1 MNRHLSRSLLLVLL
15 LGSLAACG
23 QAAPDDD
30 DDAPPPAN
38 QVIEVTVAT
47 PQQQTFHDTIKAWG
61 SADPVYPIAVN
72 LPHGGR
78 VADLNVAPGQ
88 AVKRGD
94 RLLTV
99 APDPTAQAA
108 FRQAQT
114 AVTLAAGELKRTEQL
129 AAERLAT
136 QSQLATAR
144 KALADAQAAL
154 EAQRALGGGAGTE
167 PVKAPLDGVV
177 TDVNVKLGE
186 RFAANAQ
193 LLSFTPAHSLLAQLG
208 VQPEDG
214 DALHEGMPVALHA
227 VYGHGVDMRGKLSMV
242 GQSVDPQTHLVPV
255 IAELP
260 ATGRVPAAGTL
271 LAATIQTADYR
282 AWALPRAAVL
292 HDDQGDFVWLDDHGH
307 AKRVGVTLRHP
318 DGDPV
323 GVLGPLGAGSRV
335 IVVGAYELNDG
346 DAVKSHASTAA
357 AATAPAAATSSRAQ

>member
-1 MNRHLSRSLLLVLL
+1 MNRCLSRSLLLVLL
-15 LGSLAACG
+15 IAGLAGCG
-23 QAAPDDD
+23 RATPDED
-30 DDAPPPAN
+30 DDASAPVN
-38 QVIEVTVAT
+38 QVVDVTVAT
-47 PQQQTFHDTIKAWG
+47 PRQQIFHDTVEAWG

-99 APDPTAQAA
+99 APDPAAQAT

-129 AAERLAT
+129 AAGRLAT

-186 RFAANAQ
+186 RFAASAQ

-214 DALHEGMPVALHA
+214 DALHEGMPVSLHA
-227 VYGHGVDMRGKLSMV
+227 VYGKGVDMLGKLSMV

-282 AWALPRAAVL
+282 AWALPRASVL
-292 HDDQGDFVWLDDHGH
+292 HDDKGDYVWLDDRGH
-307 AKRVGVTLRHP
+307 AKRVAVTLRHP
-318 DGDPV
+318 DGDTV
-323 GVLGPLGAGSRV
+323 GVLGPLAAGSRV

-346 DAVKSHASTAA
+346 DAVKAQAPGARPTAA
-357 AATAPAAATSSRAQ
+357 PAVAKPSRPR

>member
-1 MNRHLSRSLLLVLL
+1 MNRHLTRSLLLALL
-15 LGSLAACG
+15 LGALAACG
-23 QAAPDDD
+23 HAAPDE
-30 DDAPPPAN
+30 DDAAAAPAN
-38 QVIEVTVAT
+38 QVVDVTVAT
-47 PQQQTFHDTIKAWG
+47 PRQQTFHDTVKAWG

-72 LPHGGR
+72 LPHGGQI
-78 VADLNVAPGQ
+78 ADLNVAPGQ

-99 APDPTAQAA
+99 APDPTAQAS

-114 AVTLAAGELKRTEQL
+114 AVTLAAGDLKRTEQL

-144 KALADAQAAL
+144 KTLADAQAAL
-154 EAQRALGGGAGTE
+154 AAQRALGGGAGTE

-177 TDVNVKLGE
+177 TDVSVKLGE

-193 LLSFTPAHSLLAQLG
+193 LLSFTPAHTLLAQLG

-214 DALHEGMPVALHA
+214 DALREGMPVNLHA
-227 VYGHGVDMRGKLSMV
+227 VYGKGVDMTGKLSMV

-260 ATGRVPAAGTL
+260 ASGRIPAAGTL

-292 HDDQGDFVWLDDHGH
+292 HDDKSDYVWLDDHGH
-307 AKRVGVTLRHP
+307 AKRVAVSLRHP
-318 DGDPV
+318 DGDTV
-323 GVLGPLGAGSRV
+323 GVLGPLDAQAQV

-346 DAVKSHASTAA
+346 DAVKAHAPGAASSTA
-357 AATAPAAATSSRAQ
+357 PVAATSSHAQ